1 MYVQI
6 CLMHKSQSASL
17 FLADQAPYEH
27 VAVYADPGQLK
38 AFLMT
43 MSYF

>member
-6 CLMHKSQSASL
+6 GLVHKSQSA
-17 FLADQAPYEH
+17 FNTWQDQAPYEH

-38 AFLMT
+38 AF
-43 MSYF
+43 F